1 MVRVRH
7 RLWANVG
14 ASLATVGYSNN
25 HRHSCICLWFRAE
38 AAPFAL
44 PSRFRSQPSAFEWRQ
59 KCQRTLVIL
68 RIIAVAV
75 DNLLAFALVRVFDQ
89 SREMRE
95 ALLRLVKCDLNTSGP
110 RARPEH
116 YR

>member
-1 MVRVRH
+1 M
-7 RLWANVG
+7 
-14 ASLATVGYSNN
+14 
-25 HRHSCICLWFRAE
+25 
-38 AAPFAL
+38 
-44 PSRFRSQPSAFEWRQ
+44 
-59 KCQRTLVIL
+59 IL

>member
-14 ASLATVGYSNN
+14 ASLATVGYSNS

-44 PSRFRSQPSAFEWRQ
+44 PSRFRSQPSAPADTIPLSARA
-59 KCQRTLVIL
+59 L
-68 RIIAVAV
+68 RY
-75 DNLLAFALVRVFDQ
+75 
-89 SREMRE
+89 
-95 ALLRLVKCDLNTSGP
+95 GP
-110 RARPEH
+110 SNGDRNANGP
-116 YR
+116 

>member
-1 MVRVRH
+1 MKAPVTFAEGVGELPPMKLIRGPSIRIAEPLPLAAIGTCRHNSLVRKGSKV
-7 RLWANVG
+7 W
-14 ASLATVGYSNN
+14 
-25 HRHSCICLWFRAE
+25 
-38 AAPFAL
+38 
-44 PSRFRSQPSAFEWRQ
+44 AFEWRQ